1 MNINHNFVDIDVER
15 LDTIIEQQDLEQV
28 FNFQNKSMFIDKDK
42 LLPNLFNEEFD
53 KLRKF
58 TLDYYNLYLELL
70 KYFSLILNLPVDYFT
85 DRHSI
90 TDNHSTTLRLPCYSK
105 ITNEFNNTFKLNL
118 RADKNSD
125 YRSLTLLF

>member
-53 KLRKF
+53 KL
-58 TLDYYNLYLELL
+58 
-70 KYFSLILNLPVDYFT
+70 S
-85 DRHSI
+85 
-90 TDNHSTTLRLPCYSK
+90 
-105 ITNEFNNTFKLNL
+105 
-118 RADKNSD
+118 
-125 YRSLTLLF
+125 